1 MLDFKAL
8 VPWRNKAGTA
18 SARDDGLDPFV
29 ALRRDVDRM
38 LDDFSNGTFWRA
50 PLRKWE
56 GVSPLLDVDETEKE
70 IIVSAEL
77 PGVEEKDIEVTLVGD
92 VLTIKGEKKTEREEK
107 NDDSSYTERHYGSFA
122 RSLRLPFEVKD
133 EKVDAQFKKGVLT
146 VRVPK
151 PAEVREAARRIE
163 VKSA

>member
-8 VPWRNKAGTA
+8 VPWRNKAVNPA
-18 SARDDGLDPFV
+18 IPNDLFDPFV
-29 ALRRDVDRM
+29 ALRKDVDRM
-38 LDDFSNGTFWRA
+38 FDDFFNGASWRS

-56 GVSPLLDVDETEKE
+56 GESPLLDVDETEKE

-151 PAEVREAARRIE
+151 PAEVQEAVRRIE